1 MVGWHHW
8 LDGLEFEQPPGD
20 GEEETSLVCCSPWG
34 VRVGHNWATENNKF
48 SCREWNQTI
57 ATRLLPDMGHFSYY
71 SSWAP
76 FMLRFSHL
84 EGQNSWWL
92 WHPCLLIQ
100 QEIPYFTTLTHALS
114 CLKVKSLHF
123 SKDLVNPDSKHTERH
138 VWILHGHQGKGWA
151 IINAEQSLEINTT

>member
-1 MVGWHHW
+1 MVMSLNNLRETVKKRQAWCAVVHGVSE
-8 LDGLEFEQPPGD
+8 LDTTEQLK
-20 GEEETSLVCCSPWG
+20 TTNF
-34 VRVGHNWATENNKF
+34 RVG
-48 SCREWNQTI
+48 SGIRLI

-92 WHPCLLIQ
+92 WHPCLLIW
-100 QEIPYFTTLTHALS
+100 QEIPYFKTHTHALS

-123 SKDLVNPDSKHTERH
+123 SKDLVNPESKHTERP

-151 IINAEQSLEINTT
+151 VINGVELTPAEQSLEINTT